1 MPAMA
6 EANGLAKLA
15 VLTALLLLG
24 GSVSGAQPR
33 KAAPAARHG
42 ANTPAPNLS
51 PEAEAL
57 ANARK
62 NWPGVPLCD
71 EGGYRILP
79 CSRGGGGGG

>member
-42 ANTPAPNLS
+42 ANAPAANLS